1 MTPKGT
7 VRRQVIFSVSEYKGS
22 NSVLNMTDFKYSNSK
37 PRTQREVNKGLGR
50 HTSQSPRV
58 SEVVQVGKVI
68 SITLTNQ

>member
-22 NSVLNMTDFKYSNSK
+22 NSVVSMIEFKYSISK
-37 PRTQREVNKGLGR
+37 PRTQREVNKGLGK
-50 HTSQSPRV
+50 HTSQSPRI

-68 SITLTNQ
+68 SITSTNQ